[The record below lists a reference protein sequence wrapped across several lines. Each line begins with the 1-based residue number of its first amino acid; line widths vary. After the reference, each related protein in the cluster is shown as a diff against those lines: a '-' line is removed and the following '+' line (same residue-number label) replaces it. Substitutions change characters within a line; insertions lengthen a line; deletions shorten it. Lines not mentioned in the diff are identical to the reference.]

1 VADLVDKRRIPPSR
15 RKYQLANPAVS
26 TRISLALNARIEE
39 LVGSTH
45 LSKAAILRMGL
56 EQGAD
61 RGTAYK
67 SGYLAALT
75 ASMRGQTL
83 GTRSASSCQTKG
95 RRLLLARQPHAP
107 DPRHVG
113 QPA

>member
-39 LVGSTH
+39 LVASTH

-61 RGTAYK
+61 LGDAYK
-67 SGYLAALT
+67 RGYEAALT
-75 ASMRGQTL
+75 AALFLFEEGSDPWNDL
-83 GTRSASSCQTKG
+83 CS
-95 RRLLLARQPHAP
+95 LLP
-107 DPRHVG
+107 DEGP
-113 QPA
+113 